1 MTSSWFNPQL
11 VEDPADP
18 RLDDIRDLNSS
29 DSRPDLPGGKGLVI
43 AEGTLVVPRLLASRY
58 PVRSIVG
65 FRPKLEALAEQLQAE
80 GFFTSDAH
88 KPPEYQ
94 PPQVFEVS
102 REVLREVAGF
112 DMHRGLVAAAN
123 RVAERG
129 VEEVLD
135 LVEATNDGAKVVA
148 VLEGVGDHENIG
160 AMFRNAAGLGVDAV
174 LFGAAT
180 ADPLYR
186 RSVRVSMGHVL
197 RTPFARLEGKTTT
210 WQRSLEQLRR
220 RGYTVIALTPN
231 TEETLMSAV
240 ALAQRRAEAEQRE
253 SRIAIMVGA
262 EGQGLTEHAM
272 RAADIRA
279 AIPMA
284 SGTDSL
290 NVATAAAIGFYAARH

>member
-1 MTSSWFNPQL
+1 
-11 VEDPADP
+11 
-18 RLDDIRDLNSS
+18 
-29 DSRPDLPGGKGLVI
+29 
-43 AEGTLVVPRLLASRY
+43 
-58 PVRSIVG
+58 
-65 FRPKLEALAEQLQAE
+65 
-80 GFFTSDAH
+80 
-88 KPPEYQ
+88 
-94 PPQVFEVS
+94 
-102 REVLREVAGF
+102 
-112 DMHRGLVAAAN
+112 
-123 RVAERG
+123 
-129 VEEVLD
+129 
-135 LVEATNDGAKVVA
+135 

-262 EGQGLTEHAM
+262 EGPGLTEHAM